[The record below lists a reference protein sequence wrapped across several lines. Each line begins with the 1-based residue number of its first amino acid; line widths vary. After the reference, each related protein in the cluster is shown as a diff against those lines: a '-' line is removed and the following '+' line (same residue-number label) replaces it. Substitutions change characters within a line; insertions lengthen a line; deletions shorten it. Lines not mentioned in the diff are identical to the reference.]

1 MSKSN
6 AMTETLLQYELHIEM
21 MRTRML
27 QAREA
32 AQRAIRF
39 SLTKDSTIICVFA
52 GDLDRVV
59 EILEGKQ

>member
-1 MSKSN
+1 MI
-6 AMTETLLQYELHIEM
+6 ETLLQHERQIEL
-21 MRTRML
+21 MRTRIL

-39 SLTKDSTIICVFA
+39 GLEANSSIRCVFA
-52 GDLDRVV
+52 ADMDRVI

>member
-1 MSKSN
+1 MSKSD
-6 AMTETLLQYELHIEM
+6 AMIETLQQYDLHIEM

-52 GDLDRVV
+52 ADMDRVI